1 MAPVG
6 MVAPMNAVPVPPPVE
21 QNLISVIMPCYNS
34 AHYLAEAIGS
44 VMNQAHVQTELIGV
58 EDGSSDESVAVVR
71 RLIQDHPDRIR
82 LLEQGNTGPY
92 PARNFGLS
100 RARGEFIAFLDADD
114 WWAPDCLEKLHAALM
129 ESQAVLAYCGWQ
141 NLGPGAPGTMPHIP
155 PDHGEGLATVSSFLR
170 SCPWPIH
177 AALVRRTAIDAVRG
191 FSTRRFT
198 SMDYDLWLRLYAYDQ
213 RLVRVPEVLAFYRWH
228 DHGQISKTKWRQ
240 VLDARMVRQ
249 DFINDNPALVNGLD
263 AVSQRELINAPLL
276 KEAYRAHW
284 NRDLVSAQKLFR
296 ETLKHNAW
304 TIADLKYLIPSLLP
318 ERLYRLLV
326 SMLDVRS
333 EVR

>member
-1 MAPVG
+1 MASID
-6 MVAPMNAVPVPPPVE
+6 MSAHMNVVSARSSVE

-34 AHYLAEAIGS
+34 APYLAEAVGS
-44 VMNQAHVQTELIGV
+44 VMSQTHAQTELIV
-58 EDGSSDESVAVVR
+58 VDDGSRDESVSIVR
-71 RLIQDHPDRIR
+71 QLMQEYPDRIR
-82 LLEQGNTGPY
+82 LLEQSNSGSY
-92 PARNFGLS
+92 FARNLGLS
-100 RARGEFIAFLDADD
+100 CARGKFIAFLDADD
-114 WWAPDCLEKLHAALM
+114 WWALDCLEKLHAALI

-141 NLGPGAPGTMPHIP
+141 NLGPGAPGTTPYIP
-155 PDHGEGLATVSSFLR
+155 PDHREDLTTVSNFLR

-177 AALVRRTAIDAVRG
+177 AALVRRKAIDAVGG

-240 VLDARMVRQ
+240 VLDARIVRQ

-263 AVSQRELINAPLL
+263 VASRRELINGPLR

-304 TIADLKYLIPSLLP
+304 VPADLKYLLLSLLP
-318 ERLYRLLV
+318 ERLYRFLV
-326 SMLDVRS
+326 STMDGRS
-333 EVR
+333 EAR